1 MAIVKYTIEKE
12 NELWY
17 TNADLSETSDVPI
30 LAWLFTKDEAVSIL
44 KSEAVVY
51 RIEKMCVE
59 NLTVLDNIVQAVHD
73 KAWGEHETWDDF
85 SNRIK
90 ESVVKNCRDVV
101 EDAISRATIEWD
113 IEDYC
118 AEEVIRRCAKE

>member
-1 MAIVKYTIEKE
+1 MATVKYTIEQE

-17 TNADLSETSDVPI
+17 TKADLSETSDVPI
-30 LAWLFTKDEAVSIL
+30 LAWLFTKEEAVSIL

-59 NLTVLDNIVQAVHD
+59 NETVLDNIVQAVHD
-73 KAWGEHETWDDF
+73 KAWGKHESWDDF

-101 EDAISRATIEWD
+101 EDAISRAKIEWD
-113 IEDYC
+113 IEDVC